1 MQLTL
6 LTNCTSNLNI
16 GDIARC
22 KRIIERQLSENS
34 IVVDSKEIDKLTIE
48 IMDLAYA
55 KGGSYSDKTIE
66 QFAKV
71 YIARFRL

>member
-1 MQLTL
+1 MIPYA
-6 LTNCTSNLNI
+6 TSN
-16 GDIARC
+16 DIARC
-22 KRIIERQLSENS
+22 KRIIEHQLSENS

>member
-1 MQLTL
+1 MISYA
-6 LTNCTSNLNI
+6 TSN
-16 GDIARC
+16 DIARC

>member
-1 MQLTL
+1 MIPYA
-6 LTNCTSNLNI
+6 TSN
-16 GDIARC
+16 DIARC
-22 KRIIERQLSENS
+22 KRIIEGQLSENS

-71 YIARFRL
+71 YIAHFRL

>member
-1 MQLTL
+1 MIPYA
-6 LTNCTSNLNI
+6 TSN
-16 GDIARC
+16 DIVRC

-71 YIARFRL
+71 YIAHFRL

>member
-1 MQLTL
+1 MIPYA
-6 LTNCTSNLNI
+6 TSN
-16 GDIARC
+16 DIARC

-34 IVVDSKEIDKLTIE
+34 IVVDSIEIDKLAIE

>member
-1 MQLTL
+1 MIPYA
-6 LTNCTSNLNI
+6 TSN
-16 GDIARC
+16 DIARC

-34 IVVDSKEIDKLTIE
+34 IVVDSKKIDKLTIE

>member
-1 MQLTL
+1 MIPYA
-6 LTNCTSNLNI
+6 TSN
-16 GDIARC
+16 DIARC

-34 IVVDSKEIDKLTIE
+34 IVADSIEIDKLTIE

>member
-1 MQLTL
+1 MIPYA
-6 LTNCTSNLNI
+6 TSN
-16 GDIARC
+16 DIARC

-48 IMDLAYA
+48 IMDLAYV

>member
-1 MQLTL
+1 MIPYA
-6 LTNCTSNLNI
+6 NSN
-16 GDIARC
+16 DIARC

>member
-1 MQLTL
+1 MIPYA
-6 LTNCTSNLNI
+6 TSN
-16 GDIARC
+16 DIARC

-48 IMDLAYA
+48 MMDLAYA
-55 KGGSYSDKTIE
+55 KGGSYSDRTIE

>member
-1 MQLTL
+1 MIPYA
-6 LTNCTSNLNI
+6 TSN
-16 GDIARC
+16 DIARC

-34 IVVDSKEIDKLTIE
+34 IVVDSIEIDKLTIE

>member
-1 MQLTL
+1 MIPYA
-6 LTNCTSNLNI
+6 TSN
-16 GDIARC
+16 DIARC

-66 QFAKV
+66 QFTKV
-71 YIARFRL
+71 YMARFRL

>member
-1 MQLTL
+1 MIPYA
-6 LTNCTSNLNI
+6 TSN
-16 GDIARC
+16 DIARC

-34 IVVDSKEIDKLTIE
+34 IVVDSIEIDKWTIE
-48 IMDLAYA
+48 SMDLAYA

>member
-1 MQLTL
+1 MIPYA
-6 LTNCTSNLNI
+6 TSN
-16 GDIARC
+16 DIARC

-34 IVVDSKEIDKLTIE
+34 IVVDSIEIDKLTIE

-71 YIARFRL
+71 YTARFRL

>member
-1 MQLTL
+1 MIPYA
-6 LTNCTSNLNI
+6 TSN
-16 GDIARC
+16 DIARC

-34 IVVDSKEIDKLTIE
+34 IVVDSIEIDKLTIE
-48 IMDLAYA
+48 IMDLACA